1 MSAQC
6 HPRRAGLR
14 LNPGPRHSTFDKLCF
29 PLGGFF
35 SPSWLLQIGVTDGV
49 HSGEANSLKSNTLAW
64 TETEVLWDGAKQ

>member
-14 LNPGPRHSTFDKLCF
+14 LNPGTAHLLSPQGL
-29 PLGGFF
+29 F
-35 SPSWLLQIGVTDGV
+35 SPSQLSQIGVTDGV

-64 TETEVLWDGAKQ
+64 TETEVFWDGAKQ